1 MIVSPHSSHNL
12 FFSFW
17 LRLDLYALS
26 VSPSIAHL
34 LSHQH
39 FCHPCGRSA
48 FFTHSPTPKPIT
60 FSPLPL
66 QDRLDHLTT
75 HVMDVTLRTHD
86 RTHFDVFFFCFLRL
100 SSTVT
105 SPRRRLSQLSF
116 DTTRISPIFA
126 RACAFMTRNAFGVEG
141 SASTKLSTTHTH
153 THPPI
158 KRPQNVLQCA
168 GILDSNRQKMR
179 TVLLCDVLGLR
190 LTRVTLIGSTLPS
203 PPIIQK
209 NWPSTVPFVH
219 LTPGF
224 R

>member
-1 MIVSPHSSHNL
+1 MLSLCLLLSRIFSLISIFVTRVGAPHFLLIHPPQNPSH
-12 FFSFW
+12 
-17 LRLDLYALS
+17 
-26 VSPSIAHL
+26 SPS
-34 LSHQH
+34 
-39 FCHPCGRSA
+39 
-48 FFTHSPTPKPIT
+48 
-60 FSPLPL
+60 LPL

-153 THPPI
+153 SPTNQETS
-158 KRPQNVLQCA
+158 R
-168 GILDSNRQKMR
+168 R
-179 TVLLCDVLGLR
+179 TTIRWYFGLESAKDED
-190 LTRVTLIGSTLPS
+190 GSSL
-203 PPIIQK
+203 
-209 NWPSTVPFVH
+209 
-219 LTPGF
+219 
-224 R
+224 